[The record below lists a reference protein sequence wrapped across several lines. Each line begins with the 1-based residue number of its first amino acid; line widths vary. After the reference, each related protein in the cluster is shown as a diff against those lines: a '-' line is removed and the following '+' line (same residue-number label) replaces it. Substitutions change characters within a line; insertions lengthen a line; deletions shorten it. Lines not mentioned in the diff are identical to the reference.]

1 MPEPTSREAVV
12 REFCVSR
19 ETLARLDA
27 IIETLDSWRGRVN
40 LIGPC
45 EWPVIWWRH
54 VADSLQL
61 VPLLEDAER
70 IVDLGSGAG
79 FPGLVVAA
87 ALSGRSRVTLV
98 ESTGKKCAFLR
109 GAGEAAGLD
118 LDVRQGRIEN
128 LMPFPVDAITA
139 RALAPLPRLLKL
151 AEMWTSNGAF
161 CVFPKGES
169 AEEELT
175 AARKG
180 WNFQL
185 ESVASRTARNAR
197 ILKLSKVKRHDT

>member
-1 MPEPTSREAVV
+1 MPESTSREAVV
-12 REFCVSR
+12 REFSVSR

-27 IIETLDSWRGRVN
+27 VIETLDAWRGRVN
-40 LIGPC
+40 LIGPG

-61 VPLLEDAER
+61 VPLLEGAER

-79 FPGLVVAA
+79 FPGLVIAA
-87 ALSGRSRVTLV
+87 ALSGRSHVILV

-109 GAGEAAGLD
+109 AAGDVASLD
-118 LDVRQGRIEN
+118 LEVRQGRIEN
-128 LMPFPVDAITA
+128 LPPFQVDAVTA
-139 RALAPLPRLLKL
+139 RALAPLPKLLNL

-175 AARKG
+175 AARGG

-185 ESVASRTARNAR
+185 ESVASRTAPDAR
-197 ILKLSKVKRHDT
+197 VLKLSKVKRHDT